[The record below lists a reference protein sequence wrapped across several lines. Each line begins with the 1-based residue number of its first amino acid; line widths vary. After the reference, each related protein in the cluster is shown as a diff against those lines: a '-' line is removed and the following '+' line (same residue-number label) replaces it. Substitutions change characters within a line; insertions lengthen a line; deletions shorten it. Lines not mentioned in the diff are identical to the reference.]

1 MNAVLKY
8 ASLVKF
14 AHTVFAMPFAMVGFV
29 YGLRYAPLHNPRWP
43 YIVLVQVILCMVF
56 ARNTAMGFNRWADR
70 RIDAENPRT
79 AGREIPAGVIPA
91 RHALRFV
98 AVNALLFIAAASTIN
113 LLTALLSPVALFII
127 LFYSYCKRFTAL
139 AHLVLGL
146 SLGIAPVGAYIAV
159 TGRIALEPCILSL
172 LVMTIVI
179 PIGIF
184 SRYVL
189 NRGESWPE
197 PIAII
202 CMVTFTFIGAAV
214 SYRAGSHIAVNMLT
228 DRLPASLQRL
238 CARVVDLLMLLISG
252 LMCWYSY
259 WLCVELWEQ
268 PVAEFPLL
276 TSGESY
282 LPLPV
287 GSAILILFVLE
298 RLLFGS
304 QENRPVVLIGNHS

>member
-1 MNAVLKY
+1 MDKLY
-8 ASLVKF
+8 ML
-14 AHTVFAMPFAMVGFV
+14 AMVIA
-29 YGLRYAPLHNPRWP
+29 GLA
-43 YIVLVQVILCMVF
+43 
-56 ARNTAMGFNRWADR
+56 
-70 RIDAENPRT
+70 
-79 AGREIPAGVIPA
+79 
-91 RHALRFV
+91 
-98 AVNALLFIAAASTIN
+98 
-113 LLTALLSPVALFII
+113 
-127 LFYSYCKRFTAL
+127 
-139 AHLVLGL
+139 
-146 SLGIAPVGAYIAV
+146 
-159 TGRIALEPCILSL
+159 L

-228 DRLPASLQRL
+228 DRLPAALQRL
-238 CARVVDLLMLLISG
+238 CARLVDLLMLVISALIF
-252 LMCWYSY
+252 WYSY
-259 WLCVELWEQ
+259 QLCLELWEQ

-287 GSAILILFVLE
+287 GSALLILFVVE

-304 QENRPVVLIGNHS
+304 QESRPVVMIGNHS

>member
-1 MNAVLKY
+1 MSELYLKWMDRLY
-8 ASLVKF
+8 LL
-14 AHTVFAMPFAMVGFV
+14 AMV
-29 YGLRYAPLHNPRWP
+29 A
-43 YIVLVQVILCMVF
+43 
-56 ARNTAMGFNRWADR
+56 
-70 RIDAENPRT
+70 
-79 AGREIPAGVIPA
+79 AG
-91 RHALRFV
+91 
-98 AVNALLFIAAASTIN
+98 
-113 LLTALLSPVALFII
+113 
-127 LFYSYCKRFTAL
+127 
-139 AHLVLGL
+139 
-146 SLGIAPVGAYIAV
+146 
-159 TGRIALEPCILSL
+159 LSL

-179 PIGIF
+179 PIGI
-184 SRYVL
+184 SL
-189 NRGESWPE
+189 AMCSIAANRPE

-228 DRLPASLQRL
+228 DRLPASLQRV

>member
-1 MNAVLKY
+1 MSERYLKWMDRLY
-8 ASLVKF
+8 LL
-14 AHTVFAMPFAMVGFV
+14 AMA
-29 YGLRYAPLHNPRWP
+29 
-43 YIVLVQVILCMVF
+43 I
-56 ARNTAMGFNRWADR
+56 
-70 RIDAENPRT
+70 
-79 AGREIPAGVIPA
+79 AGV
-91 RHALRFV
+91 
-98 AVNALLFIAAASTIN
+98 
-113 LLTALLSPVALFII
+113 
-127 LFYSYCKRFTAL
+127 
-139 AHLVLGL
+139 
-146 SLGIAPVGAYIAV
+146 
-159 TGRIALEPCILSL
+159 SL

-214 SYRAGSHIAVNMLT
+214 GYRAGSHIAVNMLT
-228 DRLPASLQRL
+228 DRLPETLKNL
-238 CARVVDLLMLLISG
+238 CARMVDLLMLLISA
-252 LMCWYSY
+252 LMFWYSF
-259 WLCVELWEQ
+259 WLCIDLWEQ
-268 PVAEFPLL
+268 PVAEFPIL

-304 QENRPVVLIGNHS
+304 QEHRPVVLIGNHS

>member
-1 MNAVLKY
+1 MSELYLKWMDRLY
-8 ASLVKF
+8 LL
-14 AHTVFAMPFAMVGFV
+14 AMA
-29 YGLRYAPLHNPRWP
+29 
-43 YIVLVQVILCMVF
+43 I
-56 ARNTAMGFNRWADR
+56 
-70 RIDAENPRT
+70 
-79 AGREIPAGVIPA
+79 AG
-91 RHALRFV
+91 
-98 AVNALLFIAAASTIN
+98 
-113 LLTALLSPVALFII
+113 
-127 LFYSYCKRFTAL
+127 
-139 AHLVLGL
+139 
-146 SLGIAPVGAYIAV
+146 
-159 TGRIALEPCILSL
+159 LSL

-214 SYRAGSHIAVNMLT
+214 GYRAGSHIAVNMLT
-228 DRLPASLQRL
+228 DRLPDALKRL
-238 CARVVDLLMLLISG
+238 FARGVDLLMLLIS
-252 LMCWYSY
+252 LIIFWYSF
-259 WLCVELWEQ
+259 WLCVDLWEQ
-268 PVAEFPLL
+268 PVAEFPIL

-304 QENRPVVLIGNHS
+304 QEHRPVVLIGNHS

>member
-1 MNAVLKY
+1 MSELYLKWMDRLY
-8 ASLVKF
+8 LL
-14 AHTVFAMPFAMVGFV
+14 AMVV
-29 YGLRYAPLHNPRWP
+29 
-43 YIVLVQVILCMVF
+43 
-56 ARNTAMGFNRWADR
+56 
-70 RIDAENPRT
+70 
-79 AGREIPAGVIPA
+79 AG
-91 RHALRFV
+91 
-98 AVNALLFIAAASTIN
+98 
-113 LLTALLSPVALFII
+113 
-127 LFYSYCKRFTAL
+127 
-139 AHLVLGL
+139 
-146 SLGIAPVGAYIAV
+146 
-159 TGRIALEPCILSL
+159 LSL

-184 SRYVL
+184 SLCAQSR
-189 NRGESWPE
+189 RISPE

-228 DRLPASLQRL
+228 DRLPASLQRV

>member
-1 MNAVLKY
+1 MSELYLKWMDRLY
-8 ASLVKF
+8 L
-14 AHTVFAMPFAMVGFV
+14 FAMGV
-29 YGLRYAPLHNPRWP
+29 
-43 YIVLVQVILCMVF
+43 
-56 ARNTAMGFNRWADR
+56 
-70 RIDAENPRT
+70 
-79 AGREIPAGVIPA
+79 AGV
-91 RHALRFV
+91 
-98 AVNALLFIAAASTIN
+98 
-113 LLTALLSPVALFII
+113 
-127 LFYSYCKRFTAL
+127 
-139 AHLVLGL
+139 
-146 SLGIAPVGAYIAV
+146 
-159 TGRIALEPCILSL
+159 SL

-214 SYRAGSHIAVNMLT
+214 GYRAGSHIAVNMLT
-228 DRLPASLQRL
+228 DRLPDMHKNL
-238 CARVVDLLMLLISG
+238 CARIVDLLMLLISA
-252 LMCWYSY
+252 LIFWYSLL
-259 WLCVELWEQ
+259 LCIELWEQ
-268 PVAEFPLL
+268 PVAEFPIL

-287 GSAILILFVLE
+287 GSAIMILFVIE